1 MAWAPLGP
9 RVRMA
14 VVGRDSSPRVR
25 EQAGH
30 GQWAPGGTSRI
41 SELRAGLGEGVGP
54 RGSGPERDTA
64 RQAWLAGVAA
74 GTVLVWRKEGRFRFR
89 VQVQGFRFRLQGLRG
104 RAEPGRP

>member
-9 RVRMA
+9 RTRLT
-14 VVGRDSSPRVR
+14 VVERDSSVRVR

-54 RGSGPERDTA
+54 RRSGPERDGA
-64 RQAWLAGVAA
+64 GQGCPAGVAA
-74 GTVLVWRKEGRFRFR
+74 GTVLVWRSEG
-89 VQVQGFRFRLQGLRG
+89 GFRIRDCRELQGLRG
-104 RAEPGRP
+104 RAKPGRP